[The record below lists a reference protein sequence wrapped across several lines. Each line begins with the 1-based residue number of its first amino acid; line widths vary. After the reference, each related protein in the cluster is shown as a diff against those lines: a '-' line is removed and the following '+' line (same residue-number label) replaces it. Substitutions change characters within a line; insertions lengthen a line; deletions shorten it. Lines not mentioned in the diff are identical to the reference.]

1 LKRFTETTKWDD
13 PWFMDLPVKYKLFWL
28 YICDRCDIA
37 GFWEPNMRLAVAQ
50 IGEPIELVEILRVF
64 EKRIEQIR
72 DGKLWIKKFVQFQQG
87 TELNPANNAHRG
99 IINRFNENKVSS
111 PLPIQKKELAPAKGL
126 PESYHAPPEGLA
138 RTPGKGTSKGTSK
151 EEGSAEGRNIILT
164 KYGYPLPPRCSIRRT
179 DGAVLDYSG
188 RVMDINDVRKASRG
202 VQ

>member
-1 LKRFTETTKWDD
+1 VKRFTETTKWND

-28 YICDRCDIA
+28 YICDQCDVA

-99 IINRFNENKVSS
+99 ILKRFNENKISS
-111 PLPIQKKELAPAKGL
+111 PIPVQNKDSPCQGANVPLT
-126 PESYHAPPEGLA
+126 
-138 RTPGKGTSKGTSK
+138 RGTSKGKGNSK
-151 EEGSAEGRNIILT
+151 GREEGSAEGRNIPIT
-164 KYGYPLPPRCSIRRT
+164 KYGFPLPPRCSIRRV
-179 DGAVLDYSG
+179 DGAVLDYTG
-188 RVMDINDVRKASRG
+188 RVMDINDVRKANAST
-202 VQ
+202 